1 MYISPLNRLSPLGG
15 GNASTTQT
23 LCSYDLNGTNAYID
37 FGNVLNSTIA
47 GTNHTFSIQRVVKRG
62 STGTEQD
69 IISKWEGLGDKRQFR
84 VFFNSSD
91 EIQVNF
97 SDDGTAAGNTSNET
111 TTTFTNTVAFYMV
124 TVTFDF
130 SAGNFS
136 GIKVYVND
144 SQVAFSSPS
153 KAFNGANTI
162 ASLSGS
168 LLFGAITSGAGAK
181 DKFYDGLDNDGAI
194 YDDVLTSGE
203 ISTRY
208 NGGDILSP
216 HSSGLVFHVPYNND
230 EWDGSKYPVIDV
242 VGANNGITVNVLE
255 NEKLCVTV

>member
-1 MYISPLNRLSPLGG
+1 MIYKTAISPYSLGNR
-15 GNASTTQT
+15 ASSTQT

-47 GTNHTFSIQRVVKRG
+47 GSGHTFSVQRVVKRG

-69 IISKWEGLGDKRQFR
+69 IISKWQGSGNLRQFR

-97 SDDGTAAGNTSNET
+97 SDDGTGAGNTSNT
-111 TTTFTNTVAFYMV
+111 TVSTFTNTLAFYMV

-130 SAGNFS
+130 SVGDFS

-144 SQVAFSSPS
+144 TAEAFTDPS
-153 KAFNGANTI
+153 KAFSGSAEI

-168 LLFGAITSGAGAK
+168 LLLGAITSGAGAK

-194 YDDVLTSGE
+194 YNDVLTVGE
-203 ISTRY
+203 ITTRY
-208 NGGDILSP
+208 NGGNILSP
-216 HSSGLVFHVPYNND
+216 HSSGLVFHTPYNND
-230 EWDGSKYPVIDV
+230 VWNGSEYDVIDV
-242 VGANNGITVNVLE
+242 VGGNNGVTVNVLE
-255 NEKLCVTV
+255 NEKLCTTL